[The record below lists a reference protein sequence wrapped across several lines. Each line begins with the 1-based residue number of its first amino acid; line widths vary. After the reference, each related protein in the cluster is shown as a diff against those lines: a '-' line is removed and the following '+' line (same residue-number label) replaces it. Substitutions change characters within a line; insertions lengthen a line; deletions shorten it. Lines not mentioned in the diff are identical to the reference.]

1 MADLAVTDQ
10 NFDTEVTQSA
20 IPVLLDFWATWCNP
34 CQMQMPI
41 LEEVAKEFEGKVKV
55 AKLNVDDNPQT
66 ASKYGIMSI
75 PTLIIFNGGNTVKQ
89 MIGVKSK
96 ETLVEEINK
105 VLCASD

>member
-1 MADLAVTDQ
+1 MADVVVSDQ
-10 NFDTEVTQSA
+10 NFDTEVTRSA
-20 IPVLLDFWATWCNP
+20 IPVLVDFWATWCNP

-55 AKLNVDDNPQT
+55 AILNVDDNPQT

-75 PTLIIFNGGNTVKQ
+75 PTLIIFNEGNTAKQ
-89 MIGVKSK
+89 MIGVQSK

-105 VLCASD
+105 VLGASD